1 MKQYTKSI
9 ELWNNLSCYPHLF
22 SFGKSW
28 WEMLFLNL
36 LTFFAFWNFWKIQ
49 EQFETLATSKFTE
62 RNYWDLFLFSGFMT
76 GAYVPTTTLVDL
88 VRNLRKWLL
97 KMLEQATETHT
108 CRLIC
113 YKLLY
118 SIIIKMF
125 TIKHV
130 TLILTNATS
139 WRHLAGFTLTSWML
153 IPYGYLFL
161 ACSTAGSSHTEACTY
176 TVFTTHKC
184 QLPLKWA
191 IVVMQGV
198 QEFAEQK

>member
-97 KMLEQATETHT
+97 KMLEQATEDTYMSLNLLQIIVQHYYQNVYNKACHINPHKRHFLKT
-108 CRLIC
+108 FSWIHPH
-113 YKLLY
+113 KLNAY
-118 SIIIKMF
+118 S
-125 TIKHV
+125 
-130 TLILTNATS
+130 LWL
-139 WRHLAGFTLTSWML
+139 L
-153 IPYGYLFL
+153 IP
-161 ACSTAGSSHTEACTY
+161 S
-176 TVFTTHKC
+176 
-184 QLPLKWA
+184 
-191 IVVMQGV
+191 MQHCR
-198 QEFAEQK
+198 K